1 MAAECWPDVVQKAEK
16 FCQHNESPS
25 GGFFIMKKDRRI
37 KKGYE
42 FQEIIGK
49 KQYAV
54 NKAFVIYYRK
64 KQQENARVGISVSK
78 KMGNAVTR
86 NKIKRQIRMIY
97 QDMLTLSLQ
106 NDMICIVR
114 NGYLK
119 NTFAENKAM
128 LEKLILKV
136 NN

>member
-1 MAAECWPDVVQKAEK
+1 
-16 FCQHNESPS
+16 
-25 GGFFIMKKDRRI
+25 MKKDRRI

-86 NKIKRQIRMIY
+86 NKIKRQIRMIF